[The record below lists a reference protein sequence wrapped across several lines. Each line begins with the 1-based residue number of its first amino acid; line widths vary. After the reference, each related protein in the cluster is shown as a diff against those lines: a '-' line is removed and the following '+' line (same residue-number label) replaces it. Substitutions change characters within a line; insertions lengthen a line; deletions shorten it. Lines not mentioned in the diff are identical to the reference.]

1 MTGGAATH
9 APVDCR
15 GSGSFGGIVPSVA
28 LERDGSALVMALAV
42 EHHADGAAIP
52 LLILSDAP
60 GLLAREPLD
69 DVTVIDDRD
78 RGYSVSVLHGQA
90 GFGALQVSLW
100 IDPPPPPDTR
110 YLRVL
115 VPTLHR
121 LAPARGGSGVTRQL
135 PGGPWELLIDLVP
148 ARTTATVPAHPGS
161 GPADADLSG
170 RVPSR
175 TLGAFVDLLPV
186 GQARISS
193 GVAVC
198 IWGIERY
205 KDLALLTLSLLG
217 SDADEIPGEGVG
229 IEVWDDRG
237 IEYEAALEQA
247 GSAESWSEL
256 VVRVAPRL
264 DPAATRLGVR
274 VGIQD
279 GSDESRQFLFGI
291 TLPGRG

>member
-1 MTGGAATH
+1 MTGGAVTH
-9 APVDCR
+9 APIDCR
-15 GSGSFGGIVPSVA
+15 SSGSFGGIVPSA
-28 LERDGSALVMALAV
+28 AIERDGSALVMALAV

-60 GLLAREPLD
+60 GLLAWEPLD
-69 DVTVIDDRD
+69 DTTVVDDRD
-78 RGYSVSVLHGQA
+78 RRYAVSILHGQA
-90 GFGALQVSLW
+90 GLGALQVSLW

-110 YLRVL
+110 YLRVC

-121 LAPARGGSGVTRQL
+121 LAPARGGSGITRQL
-135 PGGPWELLIDLVP
+135 PGGPWELLVDLVP
-148 ARTTATVPAHPGS
+148 PRTTATVPPHPGS
-161 GPADADLSG
+161 GPADAELSG

-193 GVAVC
+193 GAAVC
-198 IWGIERY
+198 LWGIERY
-205 KDLALLTLSLLG
+205 KDLALLTVSLLG
-217 SDADEIPGEGVG
+217 NDPEEIPGEGIG

-237 IEYEAALEQA
+237 TEYDAVLEQA
-247 GSAESWSEL
+247 GSLENWSEI

-274 VGIQD
+274 VGLHAD
-279 GSDESRQFLFGI
+279 SAGSAQFLFGI
-291 TLPGRG
+291 ALPGRR